1 MRNVDDLL
9 KLESYDNLE
18 HSEVIALINY
28 YENLAYQKAYNE
40 AISAGIVADNYNNN
54 LIMQSKINE
63 SIDLIKN
70 CVLDFKGGG
79 DTNEA

>member
-1 MRNVDDLL
+1 MRNVDELL

-18 HSEVIALINY
+18 HSEVISLINY

-40 AISAGIVADNYNNN
+40 AISAGIVADNYSNN

-70 CVLDFKGGG
+70 CVLDFKSGG

>member
-1 MRNVDDLL
+1 MRNVDELL

-18 HSEVIALINY
+18 HSEVISLINY

-54 LIMQSKINE
+54 LIMQSKIDE
-63 SIDLIKN
+63 SINMIKS
-70 CVLDFKGGG
+70 CIIDFKGG
-79 DTNEA
+79 D